1 MSTVQS
7 QTDQPVD
14 TAAFAREWQAWHHT
28 HEENRADAHGFLAI
42 TSLNWLD
49 ETPTR
54 YPDAPGEWTTSGAGT
69 VVALAP
75 GEEVVID
82 GRSVTGR
89 YEFGVIPERGG
100 VTVLAGDTEIEVAR
114 RGGSDLVRPRHPSHR
129 TLVDYPGTPVY
140 PPSPHWVAEGV
151 FAPFDEPKPV
161 TVGSVSEG
169 LEHVYDSPGVI
180 EFELHGET
188 FSLTAFNG
196 PTPGSLFV
204 LFTDATSGKTT
215 YAANRSLQ
223 IDAPD
228 AAGRVTLDFNRAT
241 NLPCAYTEF
250 ATCPLPP
257 TGNRLAIAIEA
268 GEKIPLPRGSQ
279 AADSALA
286 TTAL

>member
-7 QTDQPVD
+7 ETDPHVD
-14 TAAFAREWQAWHHT
+14 RAAYAREWDAWHAA
-28 HEENRADAHGFLAI
+28 HEKHRADPHGFLAI

-49 ETPTR
+49 ETPTQFA
-54 YPDAPGEWTTSGAGT
+54 DAPGVWSTSAAGP
-69 VVALAP
+69 VVALGE
-75 GEEVVID
+75 GEEIVVD
-82 GRSVTGR
+82 GQSIAGR
-89 YEFGVIPERGG
+89 YEFGAIAERGG
-100 VTVLAGDTEIEVAR
+100 VTVGAGDAEYEVAR
-114 RGGSDLVRPRHPSHR
+114 RGGHDILRPRHPSHP

-140 PPSPHWVAEGV
+140 PPNRRWIAQGV
-151 FAPFDEPKPV
+151 FAPFAEPKPV

-180 EFELHGET
+180 EFELRGET

-196 PTPGSLFV
+196 YTPGTLFV
-204 LFTDATSGKTT
+204 LFTDATSGITT

-228 AAGRVTLDFNRAT
+228 AEGRVTLDFNRAT

-257 TGNRLAIAIEA
+257 AENKLPIGIEA
-268 GEKIPLPRGSQ
+268 GEKTPLRASAGTEAAPR
-279 AADSALA
+279 
-286 TTAL
+286 